1 MKILVTGR
9 TGQLVL
15 GLVERASGRD
25 IEIVAAGRPEFDLT
39 DEASVMAAIAQA
51 QPDAVVNAA
60 AYTAVDQAE
69 SEPEQAHRVNA
80 LGAEFVARACAAQ
93 GIPVIQI
100 STDYVFDGGKAQPY
114 REDDTTAPIN
124 VYGRSKLEGEVRVA
138 QACARHVIL
147 RTAWL
152 HSPWGANFVKTM
164 LRLAET
170 RPEIKVVAD
179 QRGSP
184 TYVPDLAD
192 VVLAIATRA
201 VAGSDMAW
209 GIYHAAGAGETTW
222 FDFAG
227 EVMLCAA
234 QHGLP
239 MAKILPIPALDYPTA
254 ARRPEDAR
262 LDGAKLKGLGLAL
275 PDWRS
280 GVADNVARLARNRG
294 L

>member
-9 TGQLVL
+9 TGQLVH
-15 GLVERASGRD
+15 GLVERAPGRD
-25 IEIVAAGRPEFDLT
+25 IEIVTAGRPDVDLT

-51 QPDAVVNAA
+51 HPDAVVNAA
-60 AYTAVDQAE
+60 AYTAVDKAE
-69 SEPEQAHRVNA
+69 SEPEQAHLVNA

-93 GIPVIQI
+93 GIPIIQI
-100 STDYVFDGGKAQPY
+100 STDYVFDGAKAEPY
-114 REDDTTAPIN
+114 REGDATAPVN

-192 VVLAIATRA
+192 VVLAFAERA
-201 VAGSDMAW
+201 VAGSDIAW
-209 GIYHAAGAGETTW
+209 GIYHVAGAGETTW
-222 FDFAG
+222 FDFAD
-227 EVMLCAA
+227 EVMRCAA
-234 QHGLP
+234 QRGLP
-239 MAKILPIPALDYPTA
+239 VAKILPIPARDYPTA

-262 LDGAKLKGLGLAL
+262 LDGGKFGSLGLAL

-280 GVADNVARLARNRG
+280 GVADNVARLARQQG
-294 L
+294 G